1 MNPFT
6 ATVDAQQRG
15 FEAVA
20 EYFEKVPQLAEQ
32 VDRVADIEV
41 GQTPNEVVYE
51 ENKLELLH
59 YTPEMAGIEPET
71 THDVPILV
79 VYALINKPY
88 ILDLQ
93 PDRSVIRRLL
103 ENGFEVY
110 LIDWGEP
117 SRLDASLTI
126 EDYVTR
132 YTDNCVDVVR
142 ERSGQESINLLG
154 YCMGGTMSVMYAAL
168 FPEKVRNLGLM
179 AAGLCF
185 DDTGGVLELW
195 GEAEYYDAEQVT
207 DSFGNVP
214 ADFLDVGFAL
224 MDPVSNYVTK
234 YLRLYDNVEDD
245 EFVENF
251 ARMERWLDEGIDV
264 AGETYKQFIEDIYQD
279 NKLARNEFYLGDTH
293 VDLAEIEMPI
303 VQVIGHYDHLIPPE
317 SSTEFNELVPSDDVT
332 TFDQR
337 TGHIGLSVS
346 SSSHDELWPHVAEW
360 FAERSQPEAEND
372 EPEGDHDEE
381 PQADSEAAEPEP
393 DTGAVEA
400 DTEAV
405 DETESTGSEAEAR
418 ETEDTVDTAEEIDPD
433 DDVDTDAAYG
443 DEDLDSEYGDET
455 VDAEYD
461 SEAVDGDYGDETVT
475 ESDDTEAADSNE
487 TDTHTEAAEDEHQES
502 TFTRESEPLESV
514 YGIGPHYAKQL
525 REAGIESIDTL
536 ADADAETLA
545 EDVGVSVD
553 RAAEWIENAENHDS

>member
-15 FEAVA
+15 FDAAA
-20 EYFEKVPQLAEQ
+20 EYFEKVPKLAEQ

-41 GQTPNEVVYE
+41 GLTPNEVVYE

-71 THDVPILV
+71 RQDVPILI

-103 ENGFEVY
+103 EGGFDVY

-126 EDYVTR
+126 EDYVRR
-132 YTDNCVDVVR
+132 YTDNCVDVVA
-142 ERSGQESINLLG
+142 ERSDQESINLLG

-195 GEAEYYDAEQVT
+195 GDEAYYDAEQVADT
-207 DSFGNVP
+207 FGNIP
-214 ADFLDVGFAL
+214 ADFLDIGFAL
-224 MDPVSNYVTK
+224 MDPVSNYVSK
-234 YLRLYDNVEDD
+234 YLRLYENVEDD

-264 AGETYKQFIEDIYQD
+264 AGETYTEFIEDIYQD
-279 NKLARNEFYLGDTH
+279 NKLARNEYYLGDDH
-293 VDLAEIEMPI
+293 VDLGNIDLPI

-317 SSTEFNELVPSDDVT
+317 SSTGFNELVPGNVT
-332 TFDQR
+332 TFEAR
-337 TGHIGLSVS
+337 SGHIGLSVS
-346 SSSHDELWPHVAEW
+346 STSHDELWPNVAAW
-360 FAERSQPEAEND
+360 FAERSQPEADSD
-372 EPEGDHDEE
+372 EPED
-381 PQADSEAAEPEP
+381 
-393 DTGAVEA
+393 
-400 DTEAV
+400 
-405 DETESTGSEAEAR
+405 EAEAD
-418 ETEDTVDTAEEIDPD
+418 ETTTASEADAREIDD
-433 DDVDTDAAYG
+433 SDVDTEAAYG
-443 DEDLDSEYGDET
+443 DEDLDSEYGDE
-455 VDAEYD
+455 E
-461 SEAVDGDYGDETVT
+461 VDGEYGDEDLDSEYGDEEVA
-475 ESDDTEAADSNE
+475 ESDDAEDVERDEDHEAESDV
-487 TDTHTEAAEDEHQES
+487 TDTESPAEPDDEHREP
-502 TFTRESEPLESV
+502 TFTKETEPLESV
-514 YGIGPHYAKQL
+514 YGIGPHYAEQL
-525 REAGIESIDTL
+525 REAGVESIDAL
-536 ADADAETLA
+536 VDADAERLA
-545 EDVGVSVD
+545 DDVGVSVD
-553 RAAEWIENAENHDS
+553 RAAEWIENAGNHGS

>member
-1 MNPFT
+1 MNPFS
-6 ATVDAQQRG
+6 ATLDAQQRG
-15 FEAVA
+15 FEATA

-32 VDRVADIEV
+32 VDRVSDIEV
-41 GQTPNEVVYE
+41 GLTPNEVVYE

-71 THDVPILV
+71 RQDVPILI

-117 SRLDASLTI
+117 SRLDSHLTI

-154 YCMGGTMSVMYAAL
+154 YCMGGTMGVMYAAL

-185 DDTGGVLELW
+185 DETGGVLELW
-195 GEAEYYDAEQVT
+195 GKEEYYDPEQVT
-207 DSFGNVP
+207 DAFGNVP
-214 ADFLDVGFAL
+214 ADFLDIGFAL
-224 MDPVSNYVTK
+224 MDPVSNYVSK

-264 AGETYKQFIEDIYQD
+264 AGETYKEFIEELYQD
-279 NKLARNEFYLGDTH
+279 NKLARNEYYFGDTH
-293 VDLAEIEMPI
+293 VDLAAIEMPI
-303 VQVIGHYDHLIPPE
+303 VQVVGHYDHLMPPE
-317 SSTEFNELVPSDDVT
+317 SSTEFNDLVPSDDVT

-346 SSSHDELWPHVAEW
+346 SSSHDELWPHVAGW
-360 FAERSQPEAEND
+360 FAERSQPEAGSD
-372 EPEGDHDEE
+372 EPEDDGEAAADRSDEE
-381 PQADSEAAEPEP
+381 PSADAE
-393 DTGAVEA
+393 
-400 DTEAV
+400 V
-405 DETESTGSEAEAR
+405 DETASTGSEVEAR
-418 ETEDTVDTAEEIDPD
+418 EPEADSATAEELDTD
-433 DDVDTDAAYG
+433 ADVDPDAAYG
-443 DEDLDSEYGDET
+443 DEDIGSEYGDEE
-455 VDAEYD
+455 VDADSD
-461 SEAVDGDYGDETVT
+461 SEAVDTDYGDAVP
-475 ESDDTEAADSNE
+475 ESDDTETVESDVAD
-487 TDTHTEAAEDEHQES
+487 TESPEEAEAEDEDEDRAS
-502 TFTRESEPLESV
+502 TFTRETEPLESV
-514 YGIGPHYAKQL
+514 YGIGPHYAEQL
-525 REAGIESIDTL
+525 REAGIESIDGL

-545 EDVGVSVD
+545 DEVGVSVD
-553 RAAEWIENAENHDS
+553 RAAEWIENADNHEQ

>member
-1 MNPFT
+1 MNPFS
-6 ATVDAQQRG
+6 ATVEAQQRG
-15 FEAVA
+15 FEAAA
-20 EYFEKVPQLAEQ
+20 EYFEKVPKLAEQ

-41 GQTPNEVVYE
+41 GLTPNEVVYK

-59 YTPEMAGIEPET
+59 YTPELAGIDPET
-71 THDVPILV
+71 RQDVPILI

-103 ENGFEVY
+103 EAGFEVY

-117 SRLDASLTI
+117 SRLDSSLTI
-126 EDYVTR
+126 DDYVTR

-195 GEAEYYDAEQVT
+195 GKEEYYDAEQVT
-207 DSFGNVP
+207 DTFGNVP
-214 ADFLDVGFAL
+214 ADFLDIGFAL
-224 MDPVSNYVTK
+224 MDPVSNYVSK

-264 AGETYKQFIEDIYQD
+264 SGETYKEFIENIYQD
-279 NKLARNEFYLGDTH
+279 NKLARNEYYLGEEH
-293 VDLAEIEMPI
+293 VDLANIEMPI

-317 SSTEFNELVPSDDVT
+317 SSTEFNDLVPSDDVT

-346 SSSHDELWPHVAEW
+346 SSSHDDLWPHVAEW
-360 FAERSQPEAEND
+360 FTERSQPEADGD
-372 EPEGDHDEE
+372 EPEGD
-381 PQADSEAAEPEP
+381 AEPEA
-393 DTGAVEA
+393 DAEA
-400 DTEAV
+400 D
-405 DETESTGSEAEAR
+405 DETASTEREAEAR
-418 ETEDTVDTAEEIDPD
+418 EIDDT
-433 DDVDTDAAYG
+433 DVDAVPESKAA
-443 DEDLDSEYGDET
+443 DTEYGDET
-455 VDAEYD
+455 VAESDTVDDAETD
-461 SEAVDGDYGDETVT
+461 DDHAVGSDVTDT
-475 ESDDTEAADSNE
+475 ESPEEADDKNGVP
-487 TDTHTEAAEDEHQES
+487 
-502 TFTRESEPLESV
+502 TFTRETEPLESV
-514 YGIGPHYAKQL
+514 YGIGPHYAEQL
-525 REAGIESIDTL
+525 REAGIESIDSL

-545 EDVGVSVD
+545 DDVGVSVD
-553 RAAEWIENAENHDS
+553 RAREWIENAETHGS